1 MACRLLTALL
11 LVALSACLTY
21 EGPDPDDPSVPSQPL
36 APDASVPA
44 QLDFGVIP
52 AGSESTL
59 PLRIE
64 NIGTGTLDVLGV
76 GISAGAPFVP
86 AGDQSHTLAPG
97 TWVEV
102 PIRFEPSGEGVF
114 TGTLTVQL
122 AEGIAQTGL
131 VGQGGPDGVVTDVF
145 VQTFNPDADVLVV
158 VDDSGSMA
166 EEQSQL
172 NAEAGSLLT
181 ELEDLGA
188 DYQFGV
194 VTTDFI
200 NANNRGRFVGPIVT
214 NSTPNKLATLRNQID
229 QGVQGSGNERP
240 FDAIIRALTPP
251 LIDEDNAGFLRPGA
265 QITAIVLSDEDDE
278 SSQLSTTEFIDALNG
293 LVGDPS
299 RTTMTGI
306 AGRIGGDCTSSVTGV
321 SAVAAP
327 NLHAAALGTGAG
339 IFDIC
344 ASDWDLH
351 IISLAHVA
359 TGHRLVFP
367 ISDTPLDPDDLSVEI
382 DGQPV
387 PKSATDGWTYANGL
401 VLILGTWIPGAG
413 EAVRITYEVP

>member
-1 MACRLLTALL
+1 MFASLL
-11 LVALSACLTY
+11 LCLAACLTY
-21 EGPDPDDPSVPSQPL
+21 EGSDPDDTAVASQL
-36 APDASVPA
+36 LEADASVPA

-52 AGSESTL
+52 AGSDSTL

-64 NIGTGTLDVLGV
+64 NIGQGTLEVLGV

-86 AGDQSHTLAPG
+86 AGDQSHSLAPG

-102 PIRFEPSGEGVF
+102 PIRFEPPAEGVY

-122 AEGIAQTGL
+122 ADGIAQTGL

-145 VQTFNPDADVLVV
+145 VQTFNPVADVLIV

-166 EEQSQL
+166 EEQAQL
-172 NAEAGSLLT
+172 NAEAGNLLT
-181 ELEDLGA
+181 ELEALGA

-200 NANNRGRFVGPIVT
+200 SAQNRGRFVGPIVT
-214 NSTPNKLATLRNQID
+214 NSTPGKLAELRDQID
-229 QGVQGSGNERP
+229 QGIAGSGNERP
-240 FDAIIRALTPP
+240 FDAIIRAMTPP
-251 LIDEDNAGFLRPGA
+251 LIDGDNAGFLRPGA

-278 SSQLSTTEFIDALNG
+278 ASMLSTAEFVDAMNG

-306 AGRIGGDCTSSVTGV
+306 AGRIATECTSNVTGV
-321 SAVAAP
+321 AAVAAP
-327 NLHAAALGTGAG
+327 NLHAAAIGTGAG

-344 ASDWDLH
+344 APSWDLH
-351 IISLAHVA
+351 ILSLAYVA

-367 ISDTPLDPDDLSVEI
+367 ISGTPLDPDDISVEV
-382 DGQPV
+382 DGQGV
-387 PKSATDGWTYANGL
+387 PKSATDGWTYTNGL
-401 VLILGTWIPGAG
+401 VILLGTWIPDAG
-413 EAVRITYEVP
+413 QEVRITYEVP